1 MKKTY
6 IYIGKGGVGKSTCS
20 SIGAIKSVNDGDKT
34 LLDSLDPAHN
44 LHDIF
49 GATFTNKPKKVID
62 NLYIRESDITKL
74 GKEYMKSMQRE
85 LKGIY
90 HYQQALNIDRYFSIL
105 KYAPGTEEYAS
116 LMALER
122 CFAEKK
128 FDNVFIDTP
137 PTALTMKTIA
147 LPSVN
152 LHWINSLVDMRQ
164 EIVNKKNTIKNI
176 RKENTELLEEDPI
189 FRQLMKMKKRYEIL
203 NAKLKDDAA
212 VEFVLIL
219 NEDELSFSESLLIK
233 REMDELKFKLHRI
246 IINKSTQNNQLFYD
260 KIIKA
265 FPSSIIQH
273 IPSSPIQVTSIEIL
287 KKFSSE
293 IKTINK

>member
-1 MKKTY
+1 MNKAY

-20 SIGAIKSVNDGDKT
+20 SIGAMNSVISGNKT

-49 GATFTNKPKKVID
+49 GDNFTDKTKKVID

-74 GKEYMKSMQRE
+74 GKDYMKSMQKE
-85 LKGIY
+85 LKGLY
-90 HYQQALNIDRYFSIL
+90 RYQQALNIDRYFSIL

-128 FDNVFIDTP
+128 FDNIFIDTP
-137 PTALTMKTIA
+137 PTALTLKTIA

-152 LHWINSLVDMRQ
+152 LHWINSLVAMRQ

-189 FRQLMKMKKRYEIL
+189 FRQLNKMKNRYEIL
-203 NAKLKDDAA
+203 NTKLKDDNM

-219 NEDELSFSESLLIK
+219 NEDDLSFSESLLIK
-233 REMDELKFKLHRI
+233 REMDELKFKLHKI
-246 IINKSTQNNQLFYD
+246 IINKSTNTNKALYT
-260 KIIKA
+260 KIANA
-265 FPSSIIQH
+265 FPQSKVEH
-273 IPSSPIQVTSIEIL
+273 IPLSTDQVTSIEIL
-287 KKFSSE
+287 KNLSIE
-293 IKTINK
+293 IENNKK

>member
-1 MKKTY
+1 MKKAY

-20 SIGAIKSVNDGDKT
+20 SLGAIKSVNEGNSV

-49 GATFTNKPKKVID
+49 NMTFNNKPKKVLN

-74 GKEYMKSMQRE
+74 GKEYIKSMQQQ

-90 HYQQALNIDRYFSIL
+90 RYQQALKIDRYFSVL

-122 CFAEKK
+122 CFNEKK
-128 FDNVFIDTP
+128 FDNIFIDTP
-137 PTALTMKTIA
+137 PTALTLKTIA

-152 LHWINSLVDMRQ
+152 LHWINSLISMRQ
-164 EIVNKKNTIKNI
+164 EIVNKKNSIKNI
-176 RKENTELLEEDPI
+176 RKENVEKLEDDPI
-189 FRQLMKMKKRYEIL
+189 FKQLNNMKHRYEAL
-203 NAKLKDDAA
+203 NKKLQDDSF
-212 VEFVLIL
+212 VEFSLVL

-233 REMDELKFKLHRI
+233 KEMNELNFKLNTI
-246 IINKSTQNNQLFYD
+246 IINKSNSSNFNFQ
-260 KIIKA
+260 KRIKDT
-265 FPSSIIQH
+265 FPFSQIVLV
-273 IPSSPIQVTSIEIL
+273 PFLKEQVTSIERL
-287 KKFSSE
+287 NELNKFLLTT
-293 IKTINK
+293 K